1 MSNVIHIHSEH
12 GLHPRHS
19 RHYQLELQRT
29 TDPFNAKLDK
39 NPVPEVLAYIS
50 VHATTKENAST
61 MDDGDSRDIKENT
74 SWSPT

>member
-1 MSNVIHIHSEH
+1 MTYLSTA
-12 GLHPRHS
+12 LD
-19 RHYQLELQRT
+19 QLTKSCHLLKFQGT
-29 TDPFNAKLDK
+29 KDPFNAKLDK